1 MSQTSVHPP
10 KRLSDSVYQYLA
22 DGISAGRW
30 RTGDKLPSEAE
41 LCQELDASRSTVR
54 SAIERLNGLG
64 LVQSFQGK
72 GTFVS
77 NLVPREHAEAVLH
90 INGASRLDVFEFRKI
105 IESES
110 VALAAIRA
118 TAEDVAELE
127 KSILAMAGADTLR
140 DIAEHDMH
148 FHQLIARCSGNMI
161 IQGIYDVMRP
171 TYAEMFMT
179 NVTHM
184 HKFGVTQHREILLA
198 IQRRNMDAA
207 RRCMLEHI
215 DDAMRAVCTLDNNP

>member
-1 MSQTSVHPP
+1 MTQHAPQSP
-10 KRLSDSVYQYLA
+10 KRLSDRVYQYLA

-30 RTGDKLPSEAE
+30 KTGDKLPSEAE
-41 LCQELDASRSTVR
+41 LCLELDASRSTVR

-77 NLVPREHAEAVLH
+77 NSVPREQAEAALH
-90 INGASRLDVFEFRKI
+90 ISGTNRLDVFEFRKI

-110 VALAAIRA
+110 AALAAIRA
-118 TAEDVAELE
+118 TAEDVAEIE
-127 KSILAMAGADTLR
+127 KSIQDMMAGDTTEE
-140 DIAEHDMH
+140 IAAHDMR

-161 IQGIYDVMRP
+161 IQGIFDVMQP
-171 TYAEMFMT
+171 TYSEMFMT
-179 NVTHM
+179 NVSHM
-184 HKFGVTQHREILLA
+184 HKAGVLHHRQILLA
-198 IQRRNMDAA
+198 IQSRNMDAA

-215 DDAMRAVCTLDNNP
+215 DDAMRALCSSEA